1 MIDYAGFDV
10 ILGMYQLNAF
20 HVVIDCRRST
30 VFRISKHSEFEFLS
44 DSKSLE
50 LIVYKEMPTG
60 GVLTALEANEK
71 PIPILYEY
79 LDVLPKELTW
89 LPPEMVVKVIHLII
103 QFQFIVKSDIFYIIL
118 FIYKGFL
125 AYLFLKY
132 LQIKIYS
139 FKSSYL

>member
-89 LPPEMVVKVIHLII
+89 LPPEMVVKFAIDFFPTTTSISKVPYWMGLAELEEVKKQLEQLKSLGSI
-103 QFQFIVKSDIFYIIL
+103 QPSTV
-118 FIYKGFL
+118 
-125 AYLFLKY
+125 
-132 LQIKIYS
+132 
-139 FKSSYL
+139 